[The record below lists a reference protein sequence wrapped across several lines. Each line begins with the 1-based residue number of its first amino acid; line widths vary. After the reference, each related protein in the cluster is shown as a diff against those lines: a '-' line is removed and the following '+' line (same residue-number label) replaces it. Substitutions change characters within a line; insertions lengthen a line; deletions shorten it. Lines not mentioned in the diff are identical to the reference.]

1 MLPAGFGAQ
10 LIGLPRFGAE
20 NPFSPGSPPLL
31 QRRSFLAQLLTPPA
45 AREPQIG
52 LGDHVTAPASQLEA
66 MFTQALAAA
75 VSGLY
80 ARALALQRA
89 AGTLVSGAPPVSAV
103 PTPSGVATTTTPG
116 TFDRRIALSTSSAVA
131 ANVRDDATT
140 ATYTIE
146 VEQLA
151 TAQQNTGAQLLQAQS
166 PPSIATGT
174 STFTITTAGVPHT
187 ISVTLT
193 PGETNLQALQDI
205 AGAINAGSAGV
216 QASVTSTGDVA
227 QLILTGTATGA
238 AAAFSLA
245 DVSGNVVA
253 ATGIGAITASAQDA
267 LVRVNGI
274 EQTISTN
281 QLALDAPS
289 ATAPGR
295 LVLTFNAVTETAV
308 TVAVTVAL
316 DADQIV
322 KATENLVAA
331 VNDLRRFV
339 ADKPEILTQGLL
351 RQLDLASD
359 GLKAPLARIGITVAQ
374 DGTLQVDEAALRAA
388 IAQQPGE
395 VERTLGFP
403 NGFASREQ
411 AVANLVLNGSVAPFA
426 TKPGPLGKTY
436 GRYLMVRSE
445 LDWLLLS
452 GLLVNQ
458 LV

>member
-1 MLPAGFGAQ
+1 MLPTGFGAQ
-10 LIGLPRFGAE
+10 LIGLPLFGAQ
-20 NPFSPGSPPLL
+20 NPFVPGSPTLL
-31 QRRSFLAQLLTPPA
+31 QRRSFLTQLLTPPA

-89 AGTLVSGAPPVSAV
+89 AGALVSGPPQVSAV
-103 PTPSGVATTTTPG
+103 VTPSGVATSTTSG
-116 TFDRRIALSTSSAVA
+116 TFDRRIAISSSSAVA
-131 ANVRDDATT
+131 ANVKDDATT

-151 TAQQNTGAQLLQAQS
+151 TAQQNTGIQLLQAQS
-166 PPSIATGT
+166 PPAITTGT
-174 STFTITTAGVPHT
+174 NTFTITTASVPHT
-187 ISVTLT
+187 ISVTIA
-193 PGETNLQALQDI
+193 PGETNLQALQDV
-205 AGAINAGSAGV
+205 AGAINAASAGV
-216 QASVTSTGDVA
+216 QASVATTGNVA
-227 QLILTGTATGA
+227 QLIVTGATTGA
-238 AAAFSLA
+238 ASTFSLA

-253 ATGIGAITASAQDA
+253 ATGISNVTTSAQDA

-274 EQTISTN
+274 EQNVSTN
-281 QLALDAPS
+281 QLSLDAPS
-289 ATAPGR
+289 STAPGR
-295 LVLTFNAVTETAV
+295 LLLTFNAVTETAI

-322 KATENLVAA
+322 KATEDLVAA

-339 ADKPEILTQGLL
+339 ADKPEVLTPGLL
-351 RQLDLASD
+351 QQLDLAAD
-359 GLKAPLARIGITVAQ
+359 GLKAPLARIGITARQ
-374 DGTLQVDEAALRAA
+374 DGTLQVDEAALRTA
-388 IAQQPGE
+388 IAQRPGE

-426 TKPGPLGKTY
+426 TRPGPLGKTY
-436 GRYLMVRSE
+436 GRYLLVRSE

-452 GLLVNQ
+452 GLFVNR
-458 LV
+458 LA